1 MLLSVESN
9 EYFYQVG
16 LTDFGN
22 FGTIRF
28 NPPLNLRSLLSIAAE
43 YEKETAAASQGLD
56 DMDTDDDTDFDWNQA
71 IIKVEQ
77 QLISRRE
84 LLEEYFSLNI
94 SAAGD
99 LQGIPLLQKGYT
111 PSLAKLP
118 RFLLRLGPYVNWV
131 EEKACFRTFLTE
143 LASYYVPE
151 SLPPEPSPSDNSVAE
166 DPAIKL
172 QRAKLARVLEHVMFP
187 AFRARLLATKGLLR
201 GVVEVANLKGLY
213 RVFERC

>member
-1 MLLSVESN
+1 M
-9 EYFYQVG
+9 
-16 LTDFGN
+16 TDFGN

-28 NPPLNLRSLLSIAAE
+28 DPPLNLRSLLSIATE
-43 YEKETAAASQGLD
+43 YEKERAAASKGND
-56 DMDTDDDTDFDWNQA
+56 SMETDDDTGFDWDQA
-71 IIKVEQ
+71 VTKVEQ

-84 LLEEYFSLNI
+84 LLEEYFSLKI
-94 SAAGD
+94 SAEGD
-99 LQGIPLLQKGYT
+99 LLSIPLLMKGYT

-131 EEKACFRTFLTE
+131 EEKSCFHTFLTE

-151 SLPPEPSPSDNSVAE
+151 SLPSESPPSEGSVAE
-166 DPAIKL
+166 DPDIKNR
-172 QRAKLARVLEHVMFP
+172 RAQLGRVLEHVMFP